1 MAAVSFD
8 GVTKTYLDGT
18 TAVNGL
24 DLEITDSEF
33 MVLVG
38 PSGCGKTTAL
48 RMVAGLEDISRG
60 VLKIGERIVNHVPSR
75 DRDIAMVFQS
85 YALYPHLSVY
95 DNIAFGLRIKKLP
108 KEEIGKRV
116 QNAAKIL
123 GLEQFLDRKPRA
135 LSGGQRQRV
144 AMGRAIVR
152 EPAVFLMDEPL
163 SNLDAKLRVQMR
175 AEIAGLQRDLGV
187 TTVYVTHDQ
196 VEAMTMGDKVAV
208 MRKGELQQVADPQT
222 LYDQPVNL
230 FVAGFIGSPSMNMV
244 EATLE
249 SRNGG
254 VAAKV
259 GNQSIVIPAETVS
272 ARPALAKYAGR
283 EVVLGIR
290 PEDLEDAALNT
301 NAPAEQRLEGK
312 TELTEALGSEIMV
325 HFSIAARPAVT
336 DDVRELAQDVGDDR
350 KVENLA
356 EGAAETATLVG
367 RFGARSRVRPG
378 QPVEVA
384 VDARSLHFFDPE
396 TGLGI
401 YDGTSTKGAA

>member
-1 MAAVSFD
+1 
-8 GVTKTYLDGT
+8 
-18 TAVNGL
+18 
-24 DLEITDSEF
+24 
-33 MVLVG
+33 
-38 PSGCGKTTAL
+38 
-48 RMVAGLEDISRG
+48 
-60 VLKIGERIVNHVPSR
+60 
-75 DRDIAMVFQS
+75 
-85 YALYPHLSVY
+85 
-95 DNIAFGLRIKKLP
+95 
-108 KEEIGKRV
+108 
-116 QNAAKIL
+116 
-123 GLEQFLDRKPRA
+123 
-135 LSGGQRQRV
+135 
-144 AMGRAIVR
+144 VR

-249 SRNGG
+249 ARNGG
-254 VAAKV
+254 YVAKV
-259 GNQSIVIPAETVS
+259 GEQTITIGADELA
-272 ARPALAKYAGR
+272 ARPGLTAYAGK

-290 PEDLEDAALNT
+290 PEDLEDAALAT
-301 NAPAEQRLEGK
+301 STPADQRLKGT

-325 HFSIAARPAVT
+325 HFSIAAKPAVT
-336 DDVRELAQDVGDDR
+336 DDVRELAEDVGDDR
-350 KVENLA
+350 GVEELA
-356 EGAAETATLVG
+356 QTDTATLVG

-378 QPVEVA
+378 QPVEAA
-384 VDARSLHFFDPE
+384 VDTRSLHFFDPK

-401 YDGTSTKGAA
+401 YDGTRTKGAE